1 MAGYEFIGKEELS
14 EIEDVFNNGGVLFRN
29 GFDQL
34 RNNTFKVND
43 FEKNFAER
51 MGTTN
56 ALAVSSG
63 TAALRVALA
72 ALQIE
77 KNAEVL
83 VPSFT
88 FVATY
93 EAIIESGCVP
103 VVVNVDNTLNI
114 DPTELEA
121 SITDQTKAVIV
132 VHMLGVPARLRE
144 IAEICKRRK
153 IYMIED
159 TAWGC
164 GGSHSGKPLG
174 TWGDVGTFS
183 FDFAKTITTGEG
195 GMVVCKDDTVAERAA
210 AWHDHG
216 HENNPKYP
224 RWEDTRSGSGFNFR
238 MSELQGAVGIAQLK
252 KLDIIVEAQRNASL
266 RLQNALSKIPS
277 IEFREVPAG
286 GVETADALIF
296 LVPTSEQAK
305 KCREKLITRGFST
318 KILPEA
324 YTWHFAGCWDHMPS
338 LSQEPNVDLFNK
350 LTQSRFYLDRAVSLP
365 INSSVDE
372 LAIDQIMQSIEEAL
386 GD

>member
-1 MAGYEFIGKEELS
+1 M
-14 EIEDVFNNGGVLFRN
+14 
-29 GFDQL
+29 
-34 RNNTFKVND
+34 
-43 FEKNFAER
+43 
-51 MGTTN
+51 
-56 ALAVSSG
+56 
-63 TAALRVALA
+63 
-72 ALQIE
+72 
-77 KNAEVL
+77 
-83 VPSFT
+83 PSFT

-144 IAEICKRRK
+144 IAENSKSRK
-153 IYMIED
+153 IYMNED
-159 TAWGC
+159 TSMRC

-318 KILPEA
+318 KNPTRSLHLA
-324 YTWHFAGCWDHMPS
+324 FCWLLGPHAQPIA
-338 LSQEPNVDLFNK
+338 
-350 LTQSRFYLDRAVSLP
+350 RA
-365 INSSVDE
+365 
-372 LAIDQIMQSIEEAL
+372 
-386 GD
+386 